1 MSNISYG
8 HGAAH
13 KIVSFRGSGSD
24 AVITADGRLEVMEA
38 WQAYLGYSRY
48 WSKSLNSTFAVAW
61 AEVDNSD
68 LQPGN
73 AIHSAASAHANLV
86 WFPYKL
92 VSTGIEFM
100 WGERENKDGARGTAR
115 RIQMMAKFKFN

>member
-1 MSNISYG
+1 
-8 HGAAH
+8 
-13 KIVSFRGSGSD
+13 
-24 AVITADGRLEVMEA
+24 MEA

-86 WFPYKL
+86 WFPYKR

-100 WGERENKDGARGTAR
+100 WGERENKDGAKGTAR